1 MRGKNQS
8 EEYVT
13 LKVKKRVKDALFE
26 IQGLLQFR
34 DHKRYNLSE
43 IIEVLLT
50 NAPELQIP
58 IPERLRVVEQSQNS
72 QKKPL
77 EKP

>member
-1 MRGKNQS
+1 LRRKNEN

-34 DHKRYNLSE
+34 DHRRYNLSE

-58 IPERLRVVEQSQNS
+58 IPERLRVVEQSRNS
-72 QKKPL
+72 QTKPQ

>member
-1 MRGKNQS
+1 MRRKNEN

-34 DHKRYNLSE
+34 DHRRYNLSE

-72 QKKPL
+72 QKKIV

>member
-77 EKP
+77 

>member
-1 MRGKNQS
+1 LRRKNEN

-34 DHKRYNLSE
+34 DHRRYNLSE

>member
-13 LKVKKRVKDALFE
+13 LKIKKRVKDALFE

-43 IIEVLLT
+43 IIEVLLA

-58 IPERLRVVEQSQNS
+58 IPEGLKVVEQSQNF

-77 EKP
+77 